1 MSAWRW
7 NRDLSSVFPH
17 IAPLHRFAVYLTF
30 LSFLSIFYTNG
41 EQWQIKFCMFNRRR
55 QRSWRKHWYTKDDI
69 ERAIETKIYED
80 TLKGEDDIYVIIG
93 FDTVANP
100 IEVFYNIIDD
110 ETIRVFHAMALRD
123 KTAAQMN

>member
-1 MSAWRW
+1 MTDNILYVKSA
-7 NRDLSSVFPH
+7 FKH
-17 IAPLHRFAVYLTF
+17 G
-30 LSFLSIFYTNG
+30 YT
-41 EQWQIKFCMFNRRR
+41 Q
-55 QRSWRKHWYTKDDI
+55 DDI

-110 ETIRVFHAMALRD
+110 ETINVFHAMELRD
-123 KTAAQMN
+123 RIAAQMDEEV

>member
-1 MSAWRW
+1 MKQEMVYVPSA
-7 NRDLSSVFPH
+7 FKH
-17 IAPLHRFAVYLTF
+17 G
-30 LSFLSIFYTNG
+30 YT
-41 EQWQIKFCMFNRRR
+41 Q
-55 QRSWRKHWYTKDDI
+55 DDI
-69 ERAIETKIYED
+69 EQAVKTKIYED
-80 TLKGEDDIYVIIG
+80 TLEGEDDTNVIIG

>member
-1 MSAWRW
+1 M
-7 NRDLSSVFPH
+7 
-17 IAPLHRFAVYLTF
+17 
-30 LSFLSIFYTNG
+30 
-41 EQWQIKFCMFNRRR
+41 
-55 QRSWRKHWYTKDDI
+55 DDI
-69 ERAIETKIYED
+69 KQAVKTKIYD
-80 TLKGEDDIYVIIG
+80 GLLRGEDDTNVIIG